1 MQLFG
6 KNLERDVAIVAEI
19 GVNHEGDV
27 EKASEMLRLAA
38 SAGADA
44 VKFQS
49 YTPERL
55 ASADDRERLERVAR
69 FAIDDAAH
77 RRLAREA
84 EVLGVVFF
92 SSAITE
98 DMVPLIA
105 ELSPAIKI
113 ASGDI
118 DFEPVIRAC
127 AATGLPV
134 LLSTG
139 NAELEEIDRAVE
151 WVRQEIGSTVLS
163 DRLVLMQCVSA
174 YPAPV
179 EEAGV
184 AAMGVLK
191 ERYGVHVGYSNHVIG
206 AEACFA
212 AVALGASVLEV
223 HFTDRKD
230 GREFRDH
237 QLSFDADDLK
247 ELVSRAPL
255 IRAAVGRAEK
265 IRQPSEAEALKA
277 MRKGIVAARD
287 LEKGAVLA
295 QDDLMFSRPAT
306 EFGSGEIGDLLGMR
320 LDEPV
325 SRGCV
330 IHRKAVRPA

>member
-6 KNLERDVAIVAEI
+6 KDLEHDVAIVAEI

-27 EKASEMLRLAA
+27 EKASELLRLAA
-38 SAGADA
+38 DAGADA
-44 VKFQS
+44 VKFQT

-69 FAIDDAAH
+69 FAIDEAGH
-77 RRLAREA
+77 CRLADEA
-84 EVLGVVFF
+84 DKLGVVFF
-92 SSAITE
+92 SSALTE
-98 DMVPLIA
+98 DAVPLIA
-105 ELSPAIKI
+105 RLSPAVKI

-118 DFEPVIRAC
+118 DFEPVIRAS

-139 NAELEEIDRAVE
+139 NAELDELDKAVD
-151 WVRQEIGSTVLS
+151 WVRDEIGGADLR
-163 DRLVLMQCVSA
+163 DHLVLMQCVSA

-179 EEAGV
+179 EDANV
-184 AAMGVLK
+184 AAMDVLQ

-206 AEACFA
+206 PEACYA
-212 AVALGASVLEV
+212 AVALGACILEV
-223 HFTDRKD
+223 HFTDQKE

-237 QLSFDADDLK
+237 QLSFDADDLA

-255 IRAAVGRAEK
+255 IRVAVGHAK
-265 IRQPSEAEALKA
+265 KTRQPSEVDALKV

-287 LEKGAVLA
+287 LEKGTELTR
-295 QDDLMFSRPAT
+295 DDLMFSRPAT
-306 EFGSGEIGDLLGMR
+306 EFRSGEIGDLLGMR

-325 SRGCV
+325 NRGCV
-330 IHRKAVRPA
+330 IPRKALRPA